1 MSKRWCMMKGKIFF
15 LLTIFI
21 VLLGFSN
28 VYAAEEIEEAVAEE
42 VITLEQAVKLAYENS
57 RSLTKYETSMQKA
70 KYQLYDKQNQYNQ
83 INYEQDSNMYKYS
96 SLSQQLQDELAKD
109 EPDNSIIEQ
118 YKKAMEELLNNM
130 DAQFAALESMSI
142 NKRNAEDNYDD
153 AIVAEENYQ
162 KQLEFIVE
170 ELYTTILLQG
180 NNLQTINKE
189 YALKLDLLNIEK
201 AKLQLGR
208 SSQLKVDQLSRD
220 STELN
225 KKIIESN
232 SLIKNLKGKL
242 NDMMG
247 REYNEELSLVPYEL
261 KDDVEIL
268 EYNELL
274 SKATRNYYEISVIKR
289 DINNTKDDLDHIN
302 DSEYQYDVM
311 KLEIKEK
318 ELRLEEEQYKLQE
331 TINNLITEVES
342 KQEEY
347 QLSLI
352 NYKNA
357 QKNYEWD
364 QKRFEIGQISK
375 LDLMQSELD
384 YLNAQGKNISAGYS
398 FYLAYRS
405 LQLAEIGIL

>member
-1 MSKRWCMMKGKIFF
+1 MMKGKIFF